1 MSKFGCNTQMNM
13 IVIKVGSK
21 QDESCKLRHN
31 HEFLYVLKGIEKRI
45 KQKAVRYTR

>member
-13 IVIKVGSK
+13 IVTKVGSE
-21 QDESCKLRHN
+21 QDESCKGIIMSFFH
-31 HEFLYVLKGIEKRI
+31 VLKGIEKHI